1 MISTRERRIA
11 WVAGIVIGAF
21 ALDSLIVSPLLDRQ
35 TSAQA
40 RVVNATQQLDRAD
53 GLFKNKLKAQE
64 VWNEMAG
71 DTLKVDPPQAES
83 QLLNSARDWAQT
95 AGLSLTSLKQER
107 MELEQ
112 GFGKITV
119 RASATGDMQALGR
132 FLYEIQSAAIP
143 VRVVD
148 ITVNSR
154 REGTDDLTV
163 QVGLAT
169 IYRPPAAPDPRGSR
183 REVRP

>member
-1 MISTRERRIA
+1 MISSRERRIA
-11 WVAGIVIGAF
+11 WIAGVAIGAF

-35 TSAQA
+35 ASAQS
-40 RVVNATQQLDRAD
+40 RVDNATLQLAKAD
-53 GLFKNKLKAQE
+53 GIFQNKLKAQK

-71 DTLKVDPPQAES
+71 ESVQASPPQAES
-83 QLLNSARDWAQT
+83 QLLSAARDWAQSS
-95 AGLSLTSLKQER
+95 GLSLTSLKQER
-107 MELEQ
+107 MEREQ
-112 GFGKITV
+112 GFGKMTV

-132 FLYEIQSAAIP
+132 FLYEIQSADIP

-163 QVGLAT
+163 QIGLAT
-169 IYRPPAAPDPRGSR
+169 IYQAPAEPDPRGSR
-183 REVRP
+183 REARP